1 VSTIESQVPRT
12 GEIVANK
19 YRIEHVLGR
28 GGMGVVV
35 AARHLALGHRVA
47 VKFLSGEAALG
58 SQGATRALREAHAV
72 VALSSEHVARVFDAG
87 LLDDGAPYIV
97 MEYLEGTDLAALLER
112 DGPMAVAQAV
122 DLVLQAC
129 EAIAEA
135 HARGIVHRDLKP
147 SNLFLVRRLDGA
159 PLVKVLDFGIS
170 KVTAVEGTA
179 GSLTASGAILG
190 SPYYM
195 SPEQMTSSKTVDART
210 DVWAIGVILYELLTG
225 KVPFPGE
232 TIVDIALKAIGSE
245 PPPLA
250 QLRPDLPTALV
261 DTILRCLRRDPAAR
275 WTSIAATA
283 NALAGFGG
291 PGSRTSAAFI
301 AALAGG
307 DAAAPTEAHGR
318 RSSGDR
324 TFTAFEAVA
333 PVGISR
339 SGGLGLQGDAG
350 AGTMSPL
357 GRTGAPRNRRQAW
370 LAASVAVGAALLAMV
385 VAGIWMVERR
395 PIAQGATVSSATS
408 PPLASIPAATNE
420 VAGRAN
426 PTEEGTAT
434 TDASAPIS
442 PVQSAPS
449 RAPQATVAQPSSPPA
464 PVVPAGGTSRA
475 VAPVPSVGAAPK
487 STGHSHAGP
496 RPPVYNPLDEL

>member
-1 VSTIESQVPRT
+1 VSAIASQVPRT

-58 SQGATRALREAHAV
+58 LQSATRALREAHAV

-147 SNLFLVRRLDGA
+147 SNLFLVRRVDGA

-170 KVTAVEGTA
+170 KVMAVAATA

-232 TIVDIALKAIGSE
+232 TIVDIALKATGSE

-261 DTILRCLRRDPAAR
+261 NTILRCLRRDPAAR
-275 WTSIAATA
+275 WASIAATV
-283 NALAGFGG
+283 NALVGFGG
-291 PGSRTSAAFI
+291 PSSRTSAVFI
-301 AALAGG
+301 AALAGA
-307 DAAAPTEAHGR
+307 DALAPAQAHGKR
-318 RSSGDR
+318 SGDR
-324 TFTAFEAVA
+324 TFTAFEAAA
-333 PVGISR
+333 PVGISG
-339 SGGLGLQGDAG
+339 SGGLGLQQDAG

-357 GRTGAPRNRRQAW
+357 GRTGAPHKRRRAW
-370 LAASVAVGAALLAMV
+370 LAASVAVGATLLAMI

-395 PIAQGATVSSATS
+395 PIAQSRA
-408 PPLASIPAATNE
+408 AAT
-420 VAGRAN
+420 
-426 PTEEGTAT
+426 
-434 TDASAPIS
+434 
-442 PVQSAPS
+442 
-449 RAPQATVAQPSSPPA
+449 
-464 PVVPAGGTSRA
+464 RA
-475 VAPVPSVGAAPK
+475 VRIAA
-487 STGHSHAGP
+487 TWA
-496 RPPVYNPLDEL
+496 